1 LQRERRAAFQALAKS
16 RETSILP
23 TGDRPRRAP
32 PMMERVDVS
41 PRPAPAPTQQVSP
54 AGVSRTMTEPI
65 RQPAVPP
72 AASPL
77 ALFCWPA
84 RALILRLARREVEA
98 RYRGSILGVAWSVLT
113 PLALLSVYT
122 YVFSVIFQA
131 RWETPTN
138 GRGQFAVLLFSGLIV
153 FSIFSETVNRAPGL
167 MLENVSY
174 IKKVVFPLEA
184 MAWVALLGSLFNAGV
199 SFLVLLAFYLAA
211 FGLPPITVVLLP
223 VVLAPLALVVLGITW
238 FLASLGVFLRDVK
251 QFVGIVTTVMLFG
264 SPILYPVSAIPEAM
278 RAYVYANPL
287 TLVLENSKQVLFW
300 GTVPDPR
307 YLALST
313 VVAWGIA
320 WLGYTWFMKT
330 RKGFADVV

>member
-1 LQRERRAAFQALAKS
+1 
-16 RETSILP
+16 
-23 TGDRPRRAP
+23 
-32 PMMERVDVS
+32 
-41 PRPAPAPTQQVSP
+41 
-54 AGVSRTMTEPI
+54 MTERT
-65 RQPAVPP
+65 RQAVGSPDL
-72 AASPL
+72 SPL
-77 ALFCWPA
+77 AVFCWSS

-98 RYRGSILGVAWSVLT
+98 RYRGSLLGVAWSVLT

-138 GRGQFAVLLFSGLIV
+138 GRGQFAVLLFSGLVI
-153 FSIFSETVNRAPGL
+153 FSIFSECVSRAPGL

-174 IKKVVFPLEA
+174 IKKVVFPLET

-199 SFLVLLAFYLAA
+199 SFLVLMVFYLFS
-211 FGLPPITVVLLP
+211 FGVPPVTALLLP
-223 VVLAPLALVVLGITW
+223 IVLAPLVLVVLGTTW

-251 QFVGIVTTVMLFG
+251 QLVGIVTTLVLFG
-264 SPILYPVSAIPEAM
+264 SPILYPVSAIPESM

-300 GTVPDPR
+300 GTIPDLGH
-307 YLALST
+307 LALSA
-313 VVAWGIA
+313 VVAWGVA
-320 WLGYTWFMKT
+320 WLGYAWFMKT

>member
-1 LQRERRAAFQALAKS
+1 
-16 RETSILP
+16 
-23 TGDRPRRAP
+23 
-32 PMMERVDVS
+32 MMERVDVS
-41 PRPAPAPTQQVSP
+41 PRPAPAPTQQAAS
-54 AGVSRTMTEPI
+54 AGASRTMTE
-65 RQPAVPP
+65 RTRRAVGSPDL
-72 AASPL
+72 SPL
-77 ALFCWPA
+77 AVFCWSS

-138 GRGQFAVLLFSGLIV
+138 GRGQFAVLLFSGLVI
-153 FSIFSETVNRAPGL
+153 FSIFSECVNRAPGL

-174 IKKVVFPLEA
+174 IKKVVFPLET

-199 SFLVLLAFYLAA
+199 SFLVLMVFYLFS
-211 FGLPPITVVLLP
+211 FGVPPVTALLLP
-223 VVLAPLALVVLGITW
+223 IVLAPLVLVVLGITW
-238 FLASLGVFLRDVK
+238 FLASLGVFLRDVR
-251 QFVGIVTTVMLFG
+251 QLVGIVTTVMLFG
-264 SPILYPVSAIPEAM
+264 SPILYPVSAIPESM

-300 GTVPDPR
+300 GTIPDVGH
-307 YLALST
+307 LALST
-313 VVAWGIA
+313 VVAWGVA
-320 WLGYTWFMKT
+320 WLGYAWFMKT